1 MCQVLL
7 RGIETQGYVIMS
19 AARASVSQNLHRPV
33 WKERAL
39 LSKTTWSGGL
49 ESMQYYATVRSA
61 SVPLCSDK
69 PFL

>member
-1 MCQVLL
+1 VLL

-49 ESMQYYATVRSA
+49 ESMQYYATVR
-61 SVPLCSDK
+61 
-69 PFL
+69 